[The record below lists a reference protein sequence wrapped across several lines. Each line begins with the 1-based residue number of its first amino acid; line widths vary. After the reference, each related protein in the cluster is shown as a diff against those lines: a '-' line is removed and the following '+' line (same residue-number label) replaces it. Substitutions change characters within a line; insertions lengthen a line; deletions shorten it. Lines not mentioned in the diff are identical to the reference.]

1 MATLQN
7 YISLRD
13 GVSPVLEK
21 MNRATS
27 VVSDKLTKLSGGIRG
42 VGDASETAA
51 GKMKFFGSMFAAN
64 IVSDLFMRGLSSAQ
78 DMIRGTVALA
88 DEYAGIKARLA
99 LIAGS
104 QNNVAALNEMIYE
117 SAQRA
122 RGGYMDMAKAVA
134 DLSTNAKEAFPDPR
148 KTVDFVE
155 GMQKLFVIG
164 GAPKASQQA
173 AMLQLQQALASGRLQ
188 GDEFRSITENAPI
201 LQDMIAKTMGITRGE
216 LKKLSTEGQITSDII
231 KRSILDNMDEING
244 RFEQMPKKWGDHF
257 TDLKNYALKKLNPIS
272 DAIGNLANSAE
283 VKELIADI
291 KTGISGLVPIFAG
304 IVGAVQWFVGVLASG
319 IRTVSSLIESRSLVM
334 QGALIAVGMALGFSA
349 LMALRSAAQFLL
361 AAGAVVTKTIADWAE
376 TAAIIALIVAQEGL
390 NAALYACPITWIIG
404 AVVLLIGVFY
414 AVVAAVNHFAGTSIS
429 ATGIIF
435 GVFGWLFA
443 NIWNMVALTANYFIA
458 FANFLGS
465 VFVDPLGAA
474 YNLFVDIWNAIASYV
489 GEAVNAIVKMIRS
502 IPGMSHV
509 IGGEPI
515 DVKSALTLERKT
527 IENAAWHIDPVAT
540 KNPWEMAE
548 AAYDIGANLGDILKM
563 PEGAETPVPDF
574 DDIESNTADTA
585 DNTKKGAGDAKRAA
599 DALDSTAED
608 LKFLREAAEREA
620 INKYTTATVHIDVGG
635 VTAGDTGGNDF
646 DGVMRKLNNVLI
658 ESVENGAEAVQR

>member
-257 TDLKNYALKKLNPIS
+257 TDLKNYALKMMNPIA
-272 DAIGNLANSAE
+272 DVIGNLANSAE

-291 KTGISGLVPIFAG
+291 KTGISGLAPIFFG
-304 IVGAVQWFVGVLASG
+304 VVGAVQRFVGVLVSG

-349 LMALRSAAQFLL
+349 LMALRSAVQYG
-361 AAGAVVTKTIADWAE
+361 AAAVAMGLKTIADWAE

-429 ATGIIF
+429 ATGIILGAF
-435 GVFGWLFA
+435 MVMFAWLYNSIA
-443 NIWNMVALTANYFIA
+443 RTINVFIA

-465 VFVDPLGAA
+465 VFQDPLNAA
-474 YNLFVDIWNAIASYV
+474 ANLFIDIWNAIGGYV
-489 GEAVNAIVKMIRS
+489 ESAINGIIDMVNK
-502 IPGMSHV
+502 IPGMGGRFDHV
-509 IGGEPI
+509 GFTVERREIRGGAAFHVDPI
-515 DVKSALTLERKT
+515 EMLDVANEY
-527 IENAAWHIDPVAT
+527 EFGYNV
-540 KNPWEMAE
+540 
-548 AAYDIGANLGDILKM
+548 GANLGDMLKM
-563 PEGAETPVPDF
+563 PEGAETTVPDF
-574 DDIESNTADTA
+574 DNIDSNTADTA
-585 DNTKKGAGDAKRAA
+585 DNTKKGADNAKRAA

-646 DGVMRKLNNVLI
+646 DGVMRKLNDVLI

>member
-21 MNRATS
+21 MSRATS

-42 VGDASETAA
+42 VGDASESAA

-134 DLSTNAKEAFPDPR
+134 DLSTNAKDAFPDPR
-148 KTVDFVE
+148 KTVEFVE

-164 GAPKASQQA
+164 GAPKANQQA

-216 LKKLSTEGQITSDII
+216 LKKLSTEGKITSDII

-272 DAIGNLANSAE
+272 DAIGNLANGAE

-304 IVGAVQWFVGVLASG
+304 VVGAVQWFVGALVSG

-349 LMALRSAAQFLL
+349 LMALRSAAQFLF
-361 AAGAVVTKTIADWAE
+361 AAGAVVAKTIADWAE
-376 TAAIIALIVAQEGL
+376 TAAIIAMIVAQEGL

-429 ATGIIF
+429 ATGLIF
-435 GVFGWLFA
+435 GAFAALFA
-443 NIWNMVALTANYFIA
+443 QIRNMVARTINVFIA

-465 VFVDPLGAA
+465 VFQDPLNATA
-474 YNLFVDIWNAIASYV
+474 NLFIDIWNGIGQYIEEAIN
-489 GEAVNAIVKMIRS
+489 GIIDMIND
-502 IPGMSHV
+502 IPGMDERFSHV
-509 IGGEPI
+509 DFTPERREIRGGAAFHVDPI
-515 DVKSALTLERKT
+515 QMLDVANEYQFGY
-527 IENAAWHIDPVAT
+527 NV
-540 KNPWEMAE
+540 
-548 AAYDIGANLGDILKM
+548 GANLGDILKM

-574 DDIESNTADTA
+574 DNIESNTADTA
-585 DNTKKGAGDAKRAA
+585 DNTKKGAGHAKRAA

-646 DGVMRKLNNVLI
+646 DGVMRRLNDVLI